1 MKEPDGSSE
10 RHRAGSKEA
19 EQQQETADDAGSLNA
34 AKSRFP
40 EDRSV
45 EAFRLPAE
53 VFFKAVEQAPVAI
66 SITDTKANV
75 LYANHAFSRVTGFT
89 FNDIKHRNE
98 SLLSDR
104 RTPSIVYESLWS
116 SLLRHRPWTGRL
128 VNRRRDGMRYLAE
141 LTVAPVLDDTKTT
154 IHYLGMHRDVTEE
167 HTLLQEVQNQR
178 QLIDNLLDA
187 APMWFAVI
195 ADKGHAVLTN
205 AAFRD
210 ACRVCDTDLA
220 PWLVQTL
227 CGDLDEQFARLRN
240 ARAPIPEREEL
251 VPTGS
256 PVQMRVALS
265 ARWLDESDS
274 TADGFFKSS
283 GQRYLMVF
291 GSDVTS
297 LRQQEEQLRTNAMQA
312 LLAEE
317 ERVQELQEI
326 LNAAVYRFE
335 IPLNL
340 LATALRS
347 AEKRSGDVTSSTT
360 LVESVRAAVTEGRN
374 TLKSLVASIP
384 VVPAT
389 PLEEIDVQA
398 LVRDVLRLVTH
409 RLMAQ
414 DIVVDLSIARL
425 PTIRGH
431 AAKLRSMFKELIDNA
446 IEAMGSSTERGIL
459 VEADVENGRIA
470 VSVSDTGPGIPE
482 ALHFKVFEPFFSRSK
497 NKRDGAGMGLA
508 RVQNVVNDHGGAIY
522 VDPNYRRGCRMVV
535 ELPISWVAQEH

>member
-1 MKEPDGSSE
+1 MKEPTGNS
-10 RHRAGSKEA
+10 AGQKPEGKEA
-19 EQQQETADDAGSLNA
+19 EKEPGVSGSSPANA
-34 AKSRFP
+34 NPRFV
-40 EDRSV
+40 EDRNL
-45 EAFRLPAE
+45 EAFGLPSE

-75 LYANHAFSRVTGFT
+75 LYANHAFTRVTGFA
-89 FNDIKHRNE
+89 FDDVNHRNE

-116 SLLRHRPWTGRL
+116 ALLRHRPWTGRL
-128 VNRRRDGMRYLAE
+128 VNRRKDGVRYLAE
-141 LTVAPVLDDTKTT
+141 LTVAPVLDDAKTT

-195 ADKGHAVLTN
+195 GDNGHAVLTN
-205 AAFRD
+205 ATFRE
-210 ACRVCDTDLA
+210 ACQVCDKDLA
-220 PWLVQTL
+220 PWLVQSL
-227 CGDLDEQFARLRN
+227 CGDMDEQFSRLRN

-251 VPTGS
+251 VPTQNN
-256 PVQMRVALS
+256 VQMRVALS

-274 TADGFFKSS
+274 TADGFFRSG

-297 LRQQEEQLRTNAMQA
+297 LRQQEEQLRTNAMLA

-326 LNAAVYRFE
+326 LNAAVFRFE

-340 LATALRS
+340 LATALRA
-347 AEKRSGDVTSSTT
+347 AEKRAGDATASKA
-360 LVESVRAAVTEGRN
+360 LLESVRAAVTEGRN

-384 VVPAT
+384 EMPAT
-389 PLEEIDVQA
+389 PLEDIDVQN
-398 LVRDVLRLVTH
+398 LLRDVVRLVMH

-414 DIVVDLSIARL
+414 DIVVDLSIGRV

-459 VEADVENGRIA
+459 VEAAVAGGRLVI
-470 VSVSDTGPGIPE
+470 SVSDTGPGIPE

-508 RVQNVVNDHGGAIY
+508 RVQNVVNDHGGAVY
-522 VDPNYRRGCRMVV
+522 VDSNYRRGCRIVV
-535 ELPISWVAQEH
+535 ELPTDWTGQER